1 MPSWPGSLPSHL
13 SKHPTHHPRL
23 IESRHLLQV
32 SQFVLH
38 DEGFGDEFIDLVLI
52 AELVVEVHNLL
63 LAVIF
68 VYRFQGIYL
77 ADVGEITHADVSD
90 VLGSDPPVL
99 VLYLVLDVAAELGV
113 LACFVCVK
121 ELV

>member
-1 MPSWPGSLPSHL
+1 M
-13 SKHPTHHPRL
+13 
-23 IESRHLLQV
+23 
-32 SQFVLH
+32 
-38 DEGFGDEFIDLVLI
+38 
-52 AELVVEVHNLL
+52 VEVHNLL

-77 ADVGEITHADVSD
+77 ADVAEITHADVSD
-90 VLGSDPPVL
+90 ILGSDPPVL

-113 LACFVCVK
+113 LACFVCIE